1 MISAAKAQSDPVLFV
16 SAGGGATLRLDF
28 AVERVVSLRHE
39 TTAALRVVRTVRQE
53 DLATPTPAADLRRM
67 ADDDL
72 MKIDLET
79 FVFAAQYLTGADPRT
94 ILIVPT
100 SFTILATRKGRRAL
114 TETLGERLKTQVM
127 LELLDVDRGTP
138 VSRLTE
144 VGTLVASLC
153 RGVLVRLSPGRDPAA
168 PVRGYRPHGLSVDA
182 ADFGE
187 HDSQIAAQLLAFAE
201 LAKGAAPTL
210 MVFGLPNHDFFAV
223 AEVGGVTH
231 ASARLQPPAVRS
243 AA

>member
-1 MISAAKAQSDPVLFV
+1 MISEAKAQSAPVLFV
-16 SAGGGATLRLDF
+16 SAGGATLRLDF
-28 AVERVVSLRHE
+28 AVESVVSLRHE
-39 TTAALRVVRTVRQE
+39 TTAALRVVRTVRQD
-53 DLATPTPAADLRRM
+53 DLATPIAAADLRRM
-67 ADDDL
+67 ADNDL

-79 FVFAAQYLTGADPRT
+79 FIFATQYLTGSDPRT
-94 ILIVPT
+94 ILIVPA
-100 SFTILATRKGRRAL
+100 SFTSLATRRGRRAL
-114 TETLGERLKTQVM
+114 AETLGELLKTQVM
-127 LELLDVDRGTP
+127 TEFLDVDRGTP

-144 VGTLVASLC
+144 VGTLIASVC
-153 RGVLVRLSPGRDPAA
+153 RGVLVRLTPGRDPAA

-187 HDSQIAAQLLAFAE
+187 HDSQIAAQLLGFAE
-201 LAKGAAPTL
+201 LARGAAPTL

-231 ASARLQPPAVRS
+231 ASSRLQPPVVRS